1 MRDAIRYFTADD
13 VIIPIMDSAKF
24 SRRAFLKTLLAALV
38 VAGCRPQSSGDGG
51 GFSLP
56 LPGKQNTPTPAITP
70 TPTPLPQ
77 PDSVAQAY
85 FSALE
90 KTDTGAMYALLTPDS
105 RQRISAVDFDAIYR
119 HVLNQTTTL
128 NLTVTPEAISTR
140 TDRAQAN
147 FRTVWH
153 TGLFGDMTTENT
165 MNLRFTAGRWGVVW
179 EPMLL
184 MPQLGYGIT
193 LILREEPV
201 TRGEILAADETPL
214 ATNGQVI
221 AVGVVPGQL
230 QNRAEAIAA
239 LSQLL
244 DMDAAKISAKIDA
257 AQPDWY
263 VPLGEI
269 DLAAAAGAGTLL
281 TESPGIDATAH
292 SARSYPQ
299 GDTAA
304 HIVGVLGAIPADKL
318 DSFRKMGYR
327 GDEMVGQTG
336 LEAWGE
342 PFLAGKRG
350 GRLVTLAPSGVE
362 KETVAVAKPVP
373 GGNIHLHLNIPLQ
386 QRAEELLGKRRG
398 SIVVM
403 KPTGELLA
411 MATYPRFFP
420 QSFAAGID
428 ADTWNA
434 LLNNPDRPLVNRAAQ
449 SAYPPGSVFKIVSMA
464 AAMEKLDMSP
474 ETTFFCS
481 GTWYGLGE
489 DNPKK
494 CWLETGHG
502 TISLRDGLTQSCD
515 VVFYEVGKAL
525 YEADPALLPEMARA
539 FGLGQ
544 PTGILGVDE
553 TAGIV
558 PDNTWKQSTLN
569 EPLYVGDMV
578 NMAIGQGYLLTTPL
592 QVAQLV
598 AAIAAQGSEY
608 RPQVIARLNSRNA
621 GDQFF
626 PAEIARQVAVTPF
639 TLANIQQAMFGVAH
653 GRYGTARK
661 AFDGV
666 GFSVAGKTGTAE
678 TGIDAP
684 HAWFAGYA
692 PADAPQVVIAVML
705 ENAGEGSEFAAPVFR
720 RMAESYFSILG

>member
-1 MRDAIRYFTADD
+1 
-13 VIIPIMDSAKF
+13 MDSAKF

-38 VAGCRPQSSGDGG
+38 VAGCGPQPSGDGG

-56 LPGKQNTPTPAITP
+56 LPGKSDTPTPENPP

-77 PDSVAQAY
+77 PDSVARSY
-85 FSALE
+85 LTALE
-90 KTDTGAMYALLTPDS
+90 KIDIGAMYALLTPDS
-105 RQRISAVDFDAIYR
+105 QQRISVADFDAAYR

-128 NLTVTPEAISTR
+128 NLTVTPETISMQA
-140 TDRAQAN
+140 DRAQAN

-153 TGLFGDMTTENT
+153 TGLFGDMETEHT
-165 MNLRFTAGRWGVVW
+165 MNLRFAAGRWGVVW

-193 LILREEPV
+193 LVLREEPV
-201 TRGEILAADETPL
+201 PRGKILAADDLPL
-214 ATNGQVI
+214 ATTGQMI

-230 QNRAEAIAA
+230 QNRAATIAA
-239 LSQLL
+239 LSTLL
-244 DMDAAKISAKIDA
+244 GMDTAAIAAKIDA
-257 AQPDWY
+257 AQPDWF
-263 VPLGEI
+263 VPLGDI
-269 DLAAAAGAGTLL
+269 DLAAADSAGELL
-281 TESPGIDATAH
+281 TESPGINATAH
-292 SARSYPQ
+292 PARSYPQ

-304 HIVGVLGAIPADKL
+304 HLVGTLGAIPAEKL

-342 PFLAGKRG
+342 PFLAGRRG
-350 GRLVTLAPSGVE
+350 GRLVTVAPSGVE
-362 KETVAVAKPVP
+362 KAELAVARAVP
-373 GGNIHLHLNIPLQ
+373 GGNIHLHLNVALQ
-386 QRAEELLGKRRG
+386 QRAETLLGNRRG
-398 SIVVM
+398 AIVAM

-411 MATYPRFFP
+411 MATYPRFNP
-420 QSFAAGID
+420 QAFATGID
-428 ADTWNA
+428 AATWNA

-474 ETTFFCS
+474 ETTFHCT
-481 GTWYGLGE
+481 GTWYGLG
-489 DNPKK
+489 DKNPKK

-502 TISLRDGLTQSCD
+502 NISLRDGLTQSCD

-525 YEADPALLPEMARA
+525 YEADPTLLPEMARA

-553 TAGIV
+553 AVGIV
-558 PDNTWKQSTLN
+558 PDNNWKQSALN

-592 QVAQLV
+592 QVTQLV

-608 RPQVIARLNSRNA
+608 RPEVIARLSSQSA

-626 PAEIARQVAVTPF
+626 QPELARDAQITPF
-639 TLANIQQAMFGVAH
+639 TLANIQQAMFAVAH
-653 GRYGTARK
+653 GRRGTARK
-661 AFDGV
+661 AFEGMA
-666 GFSVAGKTGTAE
+666 FSVAGKTGTAE
-678 TGIDAP
+678 TGIDLP

-692 PADAPQVVIAVML
+692 PADAPEIVITVML
-705 ENAGEGSEFAAPVFR
+705 ENAGEGSEMAAPLFR
-720 RMAESYFSILG
+720 LLAESYFSQIG